1 MAESLREQQLR
12 MTRYI
17 RDPQANEPPPGIEA
31 RRLAVYR
38 QLFFG
43 NLQTLLAGNFP
54 VLQASLPRA
63 QWQALTEDF
72 YASFRCQTPLFTEVA
87 GEFVEYLEGRAD
99 QPGWMAE
106 LAHYEWIETALLLS
120 DNAEPAHDPDGDLLD
135 GVPLLSNL
143 AAPLAYAWPVSHIGP
158 GHIPTQAPAEPTL
171 LLARR
176 GSDLKVHFSR
186 LAPLAHALLVSLR
199 QWQLTGRQHLQAL
212 AEIAGVELAAIQGQ
226 GIALLRGLK
235 EQGVVLGTRPNCT
248 PPRRPHRPASEG
260 EAS

>member
-43 NLQTLLAGNFP
+43 NLQSLLAGNFP
-54 VLQASLPRA
+54 VLHASVPRE
-63 QWQALTEDF
+63 QWQGLTEDF

-87 GEFVEYLEGRAD
+87 GEFVEYLEGRTEL
-99 QPGWMAE
+99 PGWVAE
-106 LAHYEWIETALLLS
+106 LAHYEFIETALLLS
-120 DNAEPAHDPDGDLLD
+120 NNTEPSHDPDGDLLD
-135 GVPLLSNL
+135 GVPLLSSL
-143 AAPLAYAWPVSHIGP
+143 CTPLAYAWPVSHIGP
-158 GHIPTQAPAEPTL
+158 EHIPQQMPAEPTL

-176 GSDLKVHFSR
+176 DTDLKVHFSR
-186 LAPLAHALLVSLR
+186 LAPLAHALLVSLQ
-199 QWQLTGRQHLQAL
+199 QWQLTGRQHLKAL
-212 AEIAGVELAAIQGQ
+212 AEIANVEPAAIEGQ
-226 GIALLRGLK
+226 GIALLRSLK
-235 EQGVVLGTRPNCT
+235 KQGVVLGTRPNCT
-248 PPRRPHRPASEG
+248 TPRRPPLTRPEG

>member
-1 MAESLREQQLR
+1 MAETLREQQLR

-43 NLQTLLAGNFP
+43 NLQSLLAGNFP
-54 VLQASLPRA
+54 VLHASLPRER
-63 QWQALTEDF
+63 WQMLTEDF
-72 YASFRCQTPLFTEVA
+72 YAGFRCQTPLFTEVA
-87 GEFVEYLEGRAD
+87 GEFVEYLEGRTE
-99 QPGWMAE
+99 QPGWVAE

-120 DNAEPAHDPDGDLLD
+120 DKAEPAHDPDGDLLD
-135 GVPLLSNL
+135 GVPLLSSL

-158 GHIPTQAPAEPTL
+158 EHIPVEPPAEPTL

-176 GSDLKVHFSR
+176 GSDLRVHFSR
-186 LAPLAHALLVSLR
+186 LAPLAHALLVSLQ
-199 QWQLTGRQHLQAL
+199 QWQLSGRQHLKAL
-212 AEIAGVELAAIQGQ
+212 AEIAGIELAGIEGQ
-226 GIALLRGLK
+226 GIALLRSLK

-248 PPRRPHRPASEG
+248 TPRRPPLRRP
-260 EAS
+260 